1 MIVGWWQHIPEH
13 INPVIFGLGP
23 LKLRWYGLMYLVAFF
38 VVWLLSVWRINKGE
52 ISVKKDE
59 LEQLIL
65 WEFLGVVIGG
75 RLGYVLFYD
84 LPFFIGHPLSIF
96 LPGLTNEGF
105 GLAGM
110 SYHGGVIGAI
120 VALVIFTRKKGI
132 NIWHLTDGI
141 IPAVPLGFTF
151 GRIGNFINGELYGRE
166 TSSSIGMYF
175 PADPYGL
182 LRHPSQLY
190 EAFFEGIVLFAI
202 LWSIRNKD
210 KFPGFL
216 LAIYFIGYGFFR
228 FFIEFFRQ
236 PDPQLGF
243 VLLGLTMGQ
252 LLCSAMIVAGA
263 IIILIQHRIKAS
275 SISSE
280 KQS

>member
-1 MIVGWWQHIPEH
+1 MGWWQHIPEH
-13 INPVIFGLGP
+13 INPVIFGIGP

-38 VVWLLSVWRINKGE
+38 VVWRLSVWRINKGE
-52 ISVKKDE
+52 ISIKKDE

-75 RLGYVLFYD
+75 RLGYALFYD
-84 LPFFIGHPLSIF
+84 LPFFIKHPLSIF
-96 LPGLTNEGF
+96 LPTLTNKGL

-120 VALVIFTRKKGI
+120 AALVIFTRKRRI
-132 NIWHLTDGI
+132 NIWHLADGI

-166 TSSSIGMYF
+166 TSSPIGMYF

-216 LAIYFIGYGFFR
+216 LAIYFIGYGAFR

-243 VLLGLTMGQ
+243 VLFGLTMGQ
-252 LLCSAMIVAGA
+252 LLCSAMILTGV
-263 IIILIQHRIKAS
+263 IVILIQRRAKVS
-275 SISSE
+275 FTSSE
-280 KQS
+280 E